1 MKLSHHQHILP
12 VLFLLAGI
20 VVLWGCSPLE
30 LPDSATDGGIVSATQ
45 SFSVSVSDG
54 GYSPTDPSPHTR
66 ATENGYTTT
75 FTAGDKIGVFAVK
88 DGAIVDGVNNLC
100 LIATT
105 TTGGG
110 SGSTLVWQDAN
121 GKAPLNI
128 SGATY
133 YAYYPYQETLSGSLS
148 PSGASAP
155 DAATFF
161 ADVISQWTPSTAQ
174 GTYADYTAQDLMIAQ
189 GCVSGKSLSFPMQ
202 HQMSLAVIDLP
213 KTKYTFDNDPKI
225 PDYIIDAPDTKF
237 NGFAP
242 CRMSDDTY
250 RYLVKPDTNGLLSGS
265 YTNSTSDTGATTIE
279 WNFTATIGASNY
291 KTYKVDG
298 GSTTIIEKSHTLTAG
313 DFYMKDGSLLAGTT
327 ASLTE
332 EQKAACIGIVY
343 WVGDITGNNYNLLN
357 DKFPTGTH
365 GLVVSLWNAKDPD
378 DGNKE
383 GMTWTYGSSEFVQD
397 QLASAWTDKPTGYN
411 IQEDNEMQGYV
422 NTIAL
427 QKYNEYVV
435 GRINAGDDYGI
446 SGKKRIKPIYALVNF
461 KKAHP
466 APDKSSGWYWPS
478 QCELQYVCWGQ
489 GNSWSMNGKDM
500 LNTQI
505 EKAGGTVFGSDYSDY
520 SDYDGYWSSTEYSTI
535 SSNVW
540 CVDFNYGDMGGYG
553 HKNSDAFRVRPLL
566 AF

>member
-20 VVLWGCSPLE
+20 AVLWGCSPLE

-45 SFSVSVSDG
+45 SFSVSVRDG

-88 DGAIVDGVNNLC
+88 DGAIVNGVNNLC

-105 TTGGG
+105 TTGSG
-110 SGSTLVWQDAN
+110 SGSTLVWKDAN

-189 GCVSGKSLSFPMQ
+189 GSVNGKSLSFPMQ
-202 HQMSLAVIDLP
+202 HQMSLVVIDLP
-213 KTKYTFDNDPKI
+213 RTKYTFDNEPKI

-242 CRMSDDTY
+242 CRMSDGTY
-250 RYLVKPDTNGLLSGS
+250 RYLVKPATDGLLSGS
-265 YTNSTSDTGATTIE
+265 YTNFTSDTGATTIE

-298 GSTTIIEKSHTLTAG
+298 AAVTTKSHTLTVG

-327 ASLTE
+327 ESLTE
-332 EQKAACIGIVY
+332 EQKAACVGIVY
-343 WVGDITGNNYNLLN
+343 WVGDATAKDQTLRT
-357 DKFPTGTH
+357 DHRDCTH
-365 GLVVSLWNAKDPD
+365 GLVVSLGGDEENTKWID
-378 DGNKE
+378 DIA
-383 GMTWTYGSSEFVQD
+383 VQD
-397 QLASAWTDKPTGYN
+397 WLDNNRKDVFLSVQTDTGPNDPFNNIQGYN
-411 IQEDNEMQGYV
+411 
-422 NTIAL
+422 NTKAIEVFNANNPGNIVQTV
-427 QKYNEYVV
+427 QKAVEYRTTV
-435 GRINAGDDYGI
+435 
-446 SGKKRIKPIYALVNF
+446 
-461 KKAHP
+461 P
-466 APDKSSGWYWPS
+466 APVNSSDWYLPSAKELILLCGQEVRDFINGQLKSIGASSLSLGCS
-478 QCELQYVCWGQ
+478 
-489 GNSWSMNGKDM
+489 
-500 LNTQI
+500 
-505 EKAGGTVFGSDYSDY
+505 
-520 SDYDGYWSSTEYSTI
+520 YWSSSRR
-535 SSNVW
+535 N
-540 CVDFNYGDMGGYG
+540 N
-553 HKNSDAFRVRPLL
+553 DAFRVYFLNGSVDNDGSASYYKWRFSLT
-566 AF
+566 F

>member
-20 VVLWGCSPLE
+20 AVLWGCSPLE
-30 LPDSATDGGIVSATQ
+30 LPDSAMDGGIVSATQ

-105 TTGGG
+105 ATGGG

-189 GCVSGKSLSFPMQ
+189 GSVSGKSLSFPMQ

-213 KTKYTFDNDPKI
+213 KTKYTLTSDPSYTWI
-225 PDYIIDAPDTKF
+225 SDAPDTKF
-237 NGFAP
+237 NGFVP
-242 CRMSDDTY
+242 CRMSDGTY
-250 RYLVKPDTNGLLSGS
+250 RYLVKPTTDGLLSGS
-265 YTNSTSDTGATTIE
+265 YTNSTSDISTTTIE

-298 GSTTIIEKSHTLTAG
+298 GSTTTIDKSHTLTAG

-327 ASLTE
+327 ASLTDA
-332 EQKAACIGIVY
+332 QKAACIGIVY
-343 WVGDITGNNYNLLN
+343 WVGDITGDNYSLLN

-365 GLVVSLWNAKDPD
+365 GLVVSLWNAKEPD
-378 DGNKE
+378 DGSEEK
-383 GMTWTYGSSEFVQD
+383 MTWTYGSYESVQD
-397 QLASAWTDKPTGYN
+397 QLASAWTDKPIDYN
-411 IQEDNEMQGYV
+411 IQEEKKMQGYV

-435 GRINAGDDYGI
+435 GNTAGKNDYGLN
-446 SGKKRIKPIYALVNF
+446 SQKRIKPIYALANF

-478 QCELQYVCWGQ
+478 ACELQYVCWGQ
-489 GNSWSMNGKDM
+489 GNSSGVKGKDM
-500 LNTQI
+500 LNPQI
-505 EKAGGTVFGSDYSDY
+505 EKAGGTVFGRDY
-520 SDYDGYWSSTEYSTI
+520 YWSSTEYSDY
-535 SSNVW
+535 SNRAW
-540 CVDFNYGDMGGYG
+540 YVDFGNGVVGNYGSKYG
-553 HKNSDAFRVRPLL
+553 RICRVRPLL

>member
-20 VVLWGCSPLE
+20 AVLWGCSPLE

-75 FTAGDKIGVFAVK
+75 FTTGDKIGVFAVK

-174 GTYADYTAQDLMIAQ
+174 GTYADYTAQDLMIAR
-189 GCVSGKSLSFPMQ
+189 GSVSGKSLSFPMQ
-202 HQMSLAVIDLP
+202 HRMSLVVIDLP
-213 KTKYTFDNDPKI
+213 RTKYTFNNEPKI

-242 CRMSDDTY
+242 CRMSDGTY
-250 RYLVKPDTNGLLSGS
+250 RYLVKPTTDGLLSGS
-265 YTNSTSDTGATTIE
+265 YTNFTSNTSATTIE

-298 GSTTIIEKSHTLTAG
+298 AAVTTKSHTLTAG
-313 DFYMKDGSLLAGTT
+313 DFYMKDGTLLAGTT
-327 ASLTE
+327 ESLTDA
-332 EQKAACIGIVY
+332 QKAACIGIVY
-343 WVGDITGNNYNLLN
+343 WVGDITNDNYSLLD

-365 GLVVSLWNAKDPD
+365 GLVVSLWNATDPD
-378 DGNKE
+378 NGSKE
-383 GMTWTYGSSEFVQD
+383 EMKWTYGSSESVQE
-397 QLASAWTDKPTGYN
+397 QLTSAWTDKPTDYN
-411 IQEDNEMQGYV
+411 IQEENKMQGYV

-435 GRINAGDDYGI
+435 GNTAGRGDYGPN
-446 SGKKRIKPIYALVNF
+446 SQKRIKPIYALANF
-461 KKAHP
+461 EAAHP

-478 QCELQYVCWGQ
+478 VCELKYVCRGQ
-489 GNSWSMNGKDM
+489 GNDSQSTEGRGM
-500 LNTQI
+500 LNPQI
-505 EKAGGTVFGSDYSDY
+505 EKVGGTFFGG
-520 SDYDGYWSSTEYSTI
+520 DGYWSSTEHSLDSYAARI
-535 SSNVW
+535 VGFGNGGVYY
-540 CVDFNYGDMGGYG
+540 YGSKLGNTY
-553 HKNSDAFRVRPLL
+553 RVRPLL